1 VTSKRYLGENQALN
15 QQSDLI
21 GKTRPSSS
29 IDAVIPLSVC
39 FRSQRVETFKSFS
52 CSRAA
57 LGRPRLSLENSST
70 FSRTSP
76 SDFSRRIAKVRSPT
90 TGDATKESILWRIF
104 GLPNVRAN
112 TNVHTASPL
121 RTNTPTPFVDK
132 RSDHFVTTR
141 WSVILSCADAGG
153 DEQKTRKALADLS
166 KIYWRPVFAF
176 ICRQGHS
183 VPDAQDLTQDF
194 FVMVLKGRLLQH
206 ADRNRGRFRSI
217 VLKALK
223 DFLRDAAEKRH
234 ARKRGGDV
242 QFVSWDEWMAEAPS
256 RLWIPTKESESWSPE
271 RIFDVRWAATV
282 VERALRRLGDECEKR
297 GRRRVFDVLSVCLTG
312 ERENVSCARF
322 SKTLGLSEVATKS
335 LVHRLRERYR
345 ALVREEV
352 ARTVEKTDEIEDE
365 LRYLCSVLSAAK

>member
-1 VTSKRYLGENQALN
+1 VKV
-15 QQSDLI
+15 QSLI
-21 GKTRPSSS
+21 T
-29 IDAVIPLSVC
+29 A
-39 FRSQRVETFKSFS
+39 
-52 CSRAA
+52 
-57 LGRPRLSLENSST
+57 
-70 FSRTSP
+70 
-76 SDFSRRIAKVRSPT
+76 
-90 TGDATKESILWRIF
+90 DATDNFYGGFFS
-104 GLPNVRAN
+104 LPNVCVNTSLRA
-112 TNVHTASPL
+112 PL
-121 RTNTPTPFVDK
+121 RTNTPTPTPGK
-132 RSDHFVTTR
+132 RATPTPRNTPTPTPGERPDRFVTTR

-153 DEQKTRKALADLS
+153 DEQKTRKALAELG

-176 ICRQGHS
+176 ICRQGYS

-206 ADRNRGRFRSI
+206 ADRTRGRFRSI

-223 DFLRDAAEKRH
+223 DFLNDAAEKRH

-271 RIFDVRWAATV
+271 RVFDVRWAATV

-312 ERENVSCARF
+312 ERENVSCAKF

-365 LRYLCSVLSAAK
+365 LRYLCSVLSAAR